1 MRSVSPRMVE
11 ATEKAFGSWL
21 VEGDPVEQVR
31 AGYDRMGPPLP
42 ADVAAAESSVGG
54 TPGLWFTPERAGDA
68 VILYFHG
75 GGYTIG
81 SPRSHAEMTARIAK
95 AAEARLFSAEY
106 RLSPEH
112 VFPAALDDAV
122 AAYRGLL
129 ADGLDPGRLAVGGD
143 SAGGG
148 IAMAML
154 VSLRDAGEPLPAC
167 AFAMSAWADLSCSG
181 ESYLGNA
188 DVDALV
194 TPEMGLENAA
204 GYLGGHDARDPLA
217 SPVFADLSGFPPLL
231 LQVGGDEMLL
241 DDTFRLAD
249 RAREAGVAVEVQVAD
264 GMMHVYQL
272 LTWLIPEAEGAID
285 EVGRFVRRHVA
296 G

>member
-1 MRSVSPRMVE
+1 MVSAKNAHVME
-11 ATEKAFGSWL
+11 QAFGSWL
-21 VEGDPVEQVR
+21 IEGDPVEKVR

-42 ADVAAAESSVGG
+42 EDVSAVESSVGG
-54 TPGLWFTPERAGDA
+54 VPGIWFTPDQAGDA

-81 SPRSHAEMTARIAK
+81 SPRSHGEMTARIAK
-95 AAEARLFSAEY
+95 AAEARLFSVEY

-122 AAYRGLL
+122 AAYRGLI
-129 ADGLDPGRLAVGGD
+129 AERQDPRRLVVGGD

-154 VSLRDAGEPLPAC
+154 VALRDAGEALPAC

-181 ESYLGNA
+181 ESYRTKV
-188 DVDALV
+188 DVDPLV
-194 TPEMGLENAA
+194 TPEMGLANAA
-204 GYLGGHDARDPLA
+204 GYLGDHDARDPLA
-217 SPVFADLSGFPPLL
+217 SPVFANLTGFPPLL
-231 LQVGGDEMLL
+231 LQVGTDEMLL
-241 DDTFRLAD
+241 DDTLRLAE
-249 RAREAGVAVEVQVAD
+249 RAREAGVDVDVQIGD

-272 LTWLIPEAEGAID
+272 LTWLVPEAQGAID
-285 EVGRFVRRHVA
+285 ETGAFVRSHVT